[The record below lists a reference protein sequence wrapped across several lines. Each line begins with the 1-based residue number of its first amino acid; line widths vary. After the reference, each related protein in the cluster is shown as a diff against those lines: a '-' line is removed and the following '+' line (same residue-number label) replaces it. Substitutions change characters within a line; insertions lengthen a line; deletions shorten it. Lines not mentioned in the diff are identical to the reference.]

1 MQSDNSEDK
10 KPPAGPPPIAG
21 LSKSPDAD
29 MLEAGESIIT
39 VVQRSIIGLFGIYL
53 VAIVAVVAIFTLVIA
68 LSPDT
73 FNTDSPD
80 ISPMLS
86 AIIVVGAVLLVL
98 ILFTATYIYRQSRLL
113 ITDRSLVQIL
123 QKSLFIRKVSR
134 LSMAD
139 VEDVS
144 AEERGILSS
153 IFGYG
158 TLTVQTAG
166 EMENFVF
173 TFCPTPQK
181 YADQIIEA
189 RQKFIEDADDHT
201 P

>member
-1 MQSDNSEDK
+1 MAEENQN
-10 KPPAGPPPIAG
+10 PPVAPPPIHG
-21 LSKSPDAD
+21 VSPNARAD

-39 VVQRSIIGLFGIYL
+39 VVHRSIIGLIGIYL
-53 VAIVAVVAIFTLVIA
+53 VAFVAVGAITTLVIV

-73 FNTDSPD
+73 FNTSSAT
-80 ISPMLS
+80 ISGELS
-86 AIIVVGAVLLVL
+86 AIILLSAILLVL
-98 ILFTATYIYRQSRLL
+98 ILFTATYIYRQSRIL
-113 ITDRSLVQIL
+113 ITDRSLVQIM

-134 LSMAD
+134 LSMSD

-144 AEERGILSS
+144 AEHRGILPA

-166 EMENFVF
+166 ERENFEF
-173 TFCPTPQK
+173 SLCPTPEK

-189 RQKFIEDADDHT
+189 RQRFIDEDDNHT